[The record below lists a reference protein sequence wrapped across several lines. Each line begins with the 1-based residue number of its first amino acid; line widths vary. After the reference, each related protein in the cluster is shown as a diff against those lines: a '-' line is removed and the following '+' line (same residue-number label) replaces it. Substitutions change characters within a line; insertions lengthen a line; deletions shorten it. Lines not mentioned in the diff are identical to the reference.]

1 MNNCTISDTVKV
13 HYPRIINNIVEL
25 RLQLLRE
32 EDENFWPIYLQ
43 IFGSFAISF
52 ILHTPQYFKFNDSII
67 LNNNVTSDG
76 DSVLIMEQM
85 YLYIYI
91 FLCKALPVIL
101 ILVLNI
107 CLVRK
112 LKTIWYRRRT
122 VKKNVTSSVN
132 NLENSH
138 MQNEQRRAAWSVTN
152 TRSVKEQKMAILLLL
167 VAFIFI
173 IFTLPANIIYVYYC
187 LTGFNRGP
195 WFIITNFL
203 ESVNYSLNF
212 YVYILVHEEIRH
224 SFLDLCKVIVNF
236 ITCGIVFKTYTFE
249 PSRS

>member
-1 MNNCTISDTVKV
+1 M
-13 HYPRIINNIVEL
+13 NNIVEL

-32 EDENFWPIYLQ
+32 EDEHFWPIYLQ

-52 ILHTPQYFKFNDSII
+52 ILHTPQYFKINDSII
-67 LNNNVTSDG
+67 LKNNETNSE
-76 DSVLIMEQM
+76 DSGLIMEHM
-85 YLYIYI
+85 YAYIYI

-112 LKTIWYRRRT
+112 LKVIWYRRRT
-122 VKKNVTSSVN
+122 IKNKNKVTNSSV
-132 NLENSH
+132 ENSH
-138 MQNEQRRAAWSVTN
+138 IRNEQRRETWSVTN
-152 TRSVKEQKMAILLLL
+152 TRSLKEQKMAILLLL

-173 IFTLPANIIYVYYC
+173 IFTLPANIAYVYYC
-187 LTGFNRGP
+187 FTGNHRGP
-195 WFIITNFL
+195 LFVITNFL

-212 YVYILVHEEIRH
+212 YLYILVHEEIRH

-236 ITCGIVFKTYTFE
+236 ITCGKVFK
-249 PSRS
+249 SI